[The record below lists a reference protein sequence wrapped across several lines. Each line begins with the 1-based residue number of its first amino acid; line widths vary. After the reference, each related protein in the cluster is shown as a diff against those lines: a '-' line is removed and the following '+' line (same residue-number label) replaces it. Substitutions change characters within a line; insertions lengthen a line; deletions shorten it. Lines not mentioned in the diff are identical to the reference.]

1 MTSWSRR
8 GEPGPADRDRRGGG
22 VREVVRA
29 ARRKKSGRAGNL
41 STRGGNGEVE
51 QRLDGP
57 IERMAMRG
65 TRHAAPQSQRR
76 RERGRGLMTGVPAA
90 LLAVGVLVSLA
101 VAFLPG
107 GGPADAGRAVAAAQA
122 GAAPGAG
129 PVTASGTAGATIA
142 AARPTPTGTA
152 SASASRSASTSGAA
166 SASASASRSASTS
179 GAAAAGSAVA
189 PLAGRIKP
197 SVTYHG
203 VATAYAAADGNGAC
217 LFGPT
222 SDLMVAAMN
231 YTDYESSKACGDYVL
246 VRAANGASLTVRIV
260 NECPLPCAPGQLDLS
275 QQAFARLANLSVG
288 RLPITWTLLSP
299 ASPGPLSLRYQTGSS
314 RWWCSI
320 QVIGHRNPVA
330 LLEVRTGS
338 GWRRL
343 ARTDYN
349 YFLSSDGSGCGGPIR
364 ITDIYGQQL
373 TVDGIALR
381 PNVAQPTGVQF
392 ARH

>member
-1 MTSWSRR
+1 M
-8 GEPGPADRDRRGGG
+8 
-22 VREVVRA
+22 
-29 ARRKKSGRAGNL
+29 
-41 STRGGNGEVE
+41 
-51 QRLDGP
+51 
-57 IERMAMRG
+57 I
-65 TRHAAPQSQRR
+65 
-76 RERGRGLMTGVPAA
+76 TGIPAA
-90 LLAVGVLVSLA
+90 LLAVGVLACLA

-107 GGPADAGRAVAAAQA
+107 AGPAAGRAVAAAQA

-129 PVTASGTAGATIA
+129 PVTASGTAGSASA
-142 AARPTPTGTA
+142 AARPSRAGTA
-152 SASASRSASTSGAA
+152 SASASRSAPTGGAA
-166 SASASASRSASTS
+166 PS
-179 GAAAAGSAVA
+179 GSAVA

-217 LFGPT
+217 LFGPS

-299 ASPGPLSLRYQTGSS
+299 ASLGPLSLRYQTGST
-314 RWWCSI
+314 RWWCGI

-330 LLEVRTGS
+330 LLEVRTAG

-343 ARTDYN
+343 PRTDYN
-349 YFLSSDGSGCGGPIR
+349 YFVSSDGSGCGGPIR

-373 TVDGIALR
+373 TVGGIALR

>member
-1 MTSWSRR
+1 M
-8 GEPGPADRDRRGGG
+8 
-22 VREVVRA
+22 
-29 ARRKKSGRAGNL
+29 
-41 STRGGNGEVE
+41 
-51 QRLDGP
+51 
-57 IERMAMRG
+57 I
-65 TRHAAPQSQRR
+65 
-76 RERGRGLMTGVPAA
+76 TGIPAA
-90 LLAVGVLVSLA
+90 LLAVGVLACLA
-101 VAFLPG
+101 LAFLPS
-107 GGPADAGRAVAAAQA
+107 GGPADAGRAVSAAQA

-129 PVTASGTAGATIA
+129 PVTASSTTGFASA
-142 AARPTPTGTA
+142 AARPSGTGTA
-152 SASASRSASTSGAA
+152 SVSASRSASTGGAA
-166 SASASASRSASTS
+166 P
-179 GAAAAGSAVA
+179 AGSAVA

-217 LFGPT
+217 LFGPS

-246 VRAANGASLTVRIV
+246 VRAGNGASLTVRIV

-299 ASPGPLSLRYQTGSS
+299 ASPGPLSLRYKTGST
-314 RWWCSI
+314 RWWCGI

-330 LLEVRTGS
+330 LLEVRTAG

-343 ARTDYN
+343 PRTDYN
-349 YFLSSDGSGCGGPIR
+349 YFVSSDGSGCGGPIR

-373 TVDGIALR
+373 TVGGIALR
-381 PNVAQPTGVQF
+381 PNDAQPTGVQF